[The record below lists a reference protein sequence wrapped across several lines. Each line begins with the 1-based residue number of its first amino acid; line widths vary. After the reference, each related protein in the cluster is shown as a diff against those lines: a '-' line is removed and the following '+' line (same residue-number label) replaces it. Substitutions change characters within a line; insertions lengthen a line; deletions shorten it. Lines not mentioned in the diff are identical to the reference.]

1 MNIDEIYNK
10 IDEYDSKEKWEW
22 KDYHEALS
30 FLLQIVDY
38 YGLEELRNSDYL
50 DKFYHCLSIA
60 LNFAGDIGE
69 VGYDFHGIETI
80 YKYGRNLNFD
90 ALYEILKHFE
100 IREGGRFYNK
110 LRDKV
115 RKALICSAAIDDE
128 RKNVMKFRFFD
139 MYFFAMSAL
148 KAFDSILTERY
159 SEYKFITIKD
169 INNELKAINKPKL
182 NERIFWKALAKNE
195 KVLYEKI
202 DITPDHLFISLT
214 PNSDIEDMHDYID
227 DFSVSYYEDEIILE
241 IKKKYGQNVEGI
253 KAEFPFIS
261 NAWSIE
267 EMKERAYGE
276 KAESFLK
283 HHFRQSE
290 IEFELVYFYAKN
302 LHGIFEREVYFRND
316 LIVEHSIKEDGAEVL
331 TITEKENKNMMPV
344 DFFGNHINNVLAV
357 IGKNGSGKT
366 SVFRMI
372 FDSPLISSLSKEEYG
387 NKWGEHFLIYK
398 LNKKY
403 YYTCSDSIIV
413 DEKSKTLLSKLE
425 DRIGVNVCFISN
437 TFDIFEIERDDGD
450 VLPSGALMG
459 AVDLTTNTFLR
470 TFSQSL
476 RNNKQSENVID
487 PIQYYRLQETERIE
501 NLNKYLTAEQKK
513 QLNLKP
519 LDGTYYFSSGEYAR
533 WSLFARIFSIF
544 YRSESIKSK
553 LPEIKRTNNYFLF
566 LDEAELY
573 MHPEW
578 QGKLIYDLLEFLK
591 MINNDGYYF
600 SNLTIVLSSNSPF
613 LMSDLP
619 HDNIHLLDSDATN
632 KKTFGQNIYTLLIDK
647 FFMPDGT
654 IGKFADSKIKEA
666 FKEIEVYTEGKK
678 TSLELAEYI
687 NNIVGEKAYKYF
699 LEEQIEGAKEE

>member
-1 MNIDEIYNK
+1 MNIDEIYKK

-38 YGLEELRNSDYL
+38 CGLEELRNSNYL

-60 LNFAGDIGE
+60 LNFAGDMGE

-80 YKYGRNLNFD
+80 MNYGRNLNSD

-100 IREGGRFYNK
+100 IREGGSFYNK

-115 RKALICSAAIDDE
+115 RKALICSAGIDDE
-128 RKNVMKFRFFD
+128 IKNVMKFRFFD

-148 KAFDSILTERY
+148 KAFDSILAERY
-159 SEYKFITIKD
+159 SEYKFITIQD
-169 INNELKAINKPKL
+169 INNELKAINKPEL
-182 NERIFWKALAKNE
+182 NERIFWKALAKDE
-195 KVLYEKI
+195 DKLYVKI
-202 DITPDHLFISLT
+202 DITQNCLFISLT
-214 PNSDIEDMHDYID
+214 PNSDINDMRDYID
-227 DFSVSYYEDEIILE
+227 DFYVSYFEDEIILKINK
-241 IKKKYGQNVEGI
+241 IKGQNVEDI
-253 KAEFPFIS
+253 KAEFPFMLD
-261 NAWSIE
+261 AWGIE
-267 EMKERAYGE
+267 EMKGIAYGE
-276 KAESFLK
+276 KMESFLK
-283 HHFRQSE
+283 NYFKESE

-302 LHGIFEREVYFRND
+302 LRGVFEREVYFRND
-316 LIVEHSIKEDGAEVL
+316 LNVDRTIVRNGSIVV
-331 TITEKENKNMMPV
+331 TVTEKEKNMMPK
-344 DFFGNHINNVLAV
+344 DFFGDHIKNVLAV
-357 IGKNGSGKT
+357 IGKNGKGKT

-372 FDSPLISSLSKEEYG
+372 FDSPLISSLSKEEYEK
-387 NKWGEHFLIYK
+387 KWGEYFLIYK
-398 LNKKY
+398 LNEKY
-403 YYTCSDSIIV
+403 YFTCSDSIIV
-413 DEKSKTLLSKLE
+413 DEKSQVLMSKFE
-425 DRIGVNVCFISN
+425 DHISVNVCLVSN
-437 TFDIFEIERDDGD
+437 TFDIFEIERDDGY
-450 VLPSGALMG
+450 VLPSGTLVG

-470 TFSQSL
+470 TFSRSL
-476 RNNKQSENVID
+476 RNNKQCENVID

-501 NLNKYLTAEQKK
+501 NLNKYLTAKQKI

-591 MINNDGYYF
+591 MINIDGYYF

-619 HDNIHLLDSDATN
+619 HDNIHLLDSEGTN

-654 IGKFADSKIKEA
+654 IGKFAYSKLKEA
-666 FKEIEVYTEGKK
+666 FKEIEGYTEGKK

-699 LEEQIEGAKEE
+699 LEEQLEEAKEE